1 MDSSNPTAFRPD
13 GTTMQRA
20 GGSDREGPHEIVARP
35 DPRPVGAETQRR
47 GANPGGAARGHPC
60 SRMHLGCH
68 PSGLPLWPG
77 CRAVRASPGRR
88 HPGAWNARG
97 THSPAGM
104 GSDGRGGSAGRA
116 SAPRA
121 AVRLSGTRRM
131 SGRSPARRVG
141 SGRTATATREDRC
154 AAERTPPARACR
166 WPQCRVTHSRR
177 TRRRIPN
184 AVNHRGSHR
193 SGSHSRGGATDCGRE
208 QGSAV
213 HSTPARGGA
222 TMKPL
227 PEPERQDSALTR
239 AGRGPSRPGP
249 RQGRQG
255 RQERQGRQGRHRLT
269 PGRTDFCV
277 TRMSSRRPG
286 RRRPPRRRGK
296 PQGVPPIRPV
306 LFKNGCWGRNLVRH
320 PCPGSRGV
328 PAWNFLPRGRPAQ
341 AGRGSVTVKVLP
353 APGALATAIRP
364 PWASTIIRA
373 M

>member
-104 GSDGRGGSAGRA
+104 RSDGRGGSAGRA

-213 HSTPARGGA
+213 HSTPARGGGNDETA
-222 TMKPL
+222 ARAGAPVL
-227 PEPERQDSALTR
+227 GSHPRWAGSEPPGSATR
-239 AGRGPSRPGP
+239 AARAPRAPRAARAPSSYPG
-249 RQGRQG
+249 
-255 RQERQGRQGRHRLT
+255 
-269 PGRTDFCV
+269 TDRFLC
-277 TRMSSRRPG
+277 
-286 RRRPPRRRGK
+286 
-296 PQGVPPIRPV
+296 
-306 LFKNGCWGRNLVRH
+306 H
-320 PCPGSRGV
+320 PD
-328 PAWNFLPRGRPAQ
+328 
-341 AGRGSVTVKVLP
+341 VKSATGAP
-353 APGALATAIRP
+353 APPAAPGQAAGSTADSPR
-364 PWASTIIRA
+364 TL
-373 M
+373 